1 MAKPHDRP
9 GVTTRYSRLRATHLE
24 AWPSPLGRLWAG
36 LVMMLCAGSAL
47 AQSATPTPLLPP
59 PQNTDAQEQRR
70 AQDRDRALRERQER
84 DVDVRL
90 SGKPEEAPAL
100 LPTSEVPCFVIR
112 EIDIR
117 VPGGE
122 SKSTAAQFR
131 GYLDAASGADK
142 TDSPMGR
149 CLGAEGVSLVI
160 KRVQNAVIARG
171 YITTRVLA
179 EPQDLQG
186 GVLSLTVIPGRIH
199 AIRFAEASDRRGNAW
214 SALPA
219 TSGDLLNLRDIEQA
233 LENFKRVPT
242 AEADI
247 QIEPAG
253 GPAAQPGQSDLVI
266 SYRQPFPFRLSVSAD
281 DSGSK
286 STGRYQGGATLSYDN
301 WWTLNDLFYVS
312 LNRDLGGG
320 TGADGQRG
328 TFGNTVHY
336 SVPLGYWLVGATG
349 SNSTYRQSVAGAT
362 QTYVYKGT
370 SSNLELKVS
379 RLVYRDEA
387 RKTMLALRAFQ
398 RTSNNFIDDT
408 EVEVQRRR
416 VGGFEASV
424 NHREFIGAGTLDAN
438 LAYKRGTGAFGSL
451 PAPEEAFDEGT
462 SRLRITTADLSFNT
476 PFKAFD
482 QRLRYTGVLRA
493 QFNHTRLTPQDRF
506 AIGGRYTV
514 RGFDGGSS
522 LSAERGWLFRN
533 ELSAALGGSGQEVY
547 AGLDYGRV
555 GGPSSELLIGKSLA
569 GAVLGLRGGLKALQ
583 YDIFLGK
590 PVSKPAGFKT
600 ASVTAGFSLNYSF

>member
-1 MAKPHDRP
+1 MAKPYEKP
-9 GVTTRYSRLRATHLE
+9 GVT
-24 AWPSPLGRLWAG
+24 GRWARPRPKSMKARPAG
-36 LVMMLCAGSAL
+36 LTNIWTGLAMALCAGTTL
-47 AQSATPTPLLPP
+47 AQSLIPIPVPPP
-59 PQNTDAQEQRR
+59 PQSNDAQEQRR

-84 DVDVRL
+84 EVDVRL
-90 SGKPEEAPAL
+90 AAKPDATPAL
-100 LPTSEVPCFVIR
+100 LPTSEAPCFVIR

-142 TDSPMGR
+142 TDAPIGR

-186 GVLSLTVIPGRIH
+186 GVLTLTVIPGRIH
-199 AIRFAEASDRRGNAW
+199 AIRFAETSDRRGNAW

-219 TSGDLLNLRDIEQA
+219 QSGDLLNLRDIEQA

-247 QIEPAG
+247 QIEPAS

-266 SYRQPFPFRLSVSAD
+266 SYRQPFPFRLALSAD
-281 DSGSK
+281 DSGSR

-336 SVPLGYWLVGATG
+336 SVPLGYWLIGATG
-349 SNSTYRQSVAGAT
+349 SNSSYRQSVAGAT
-362 QTYVYKGT
+362 QSYVYRGT
-370 SSNLELKVS
+370 SSNLEVKVS
-379 RLVYRDEA
+379 RLVYRDAA
-387 RKTMLALRAFQ
+387 RKTTLALRAFQ

-462 SRLRITTADLSFNT
+462 SRMRLTTADFAFNM

-514 RGFDGGSS
+514 RGFDGESS
-522 LSAERGWLFRN
+522 LSAERGWLLRN

-555 GGPSSELLIGKSLA
+555 GGPSSDLLVGKSLA
-569 GAVLGLRGGLKALQ
+569 GAVLGWRGGVKALQ
-583 YDIFLGK
+583 YDVFLGK
-590 PVSKPAGFKT
+590 PVSKPVGFKT
-600 ASVTAGFSLNYSF
+600 ASATAGFSLNYSF